1 MEKAIVIPSLNPTSH
16 IIELVVALR
25 KVYGDVIIVVNDGSD
40 TSSINYFHELEISQ
54 GCMILNH
61 DKNYGKGR
69 ALKTAFS
76 YIQEHLP
83 DVSFC
88 ITVDG
93 DGQHLPKDI
102 IRCIEAA
109 YDHDVVLGVRTFS
122 KEVPWKSRFGNIL
135 TRNMLRV
142 FTGVSISDSQ
152 TGLRI
157 LSRKAM
163 NAVMDVPGERYEFE
177 TNMLIE
183 LHKQGYQFLEVSIDT
198 VYFDENAGSHFNPI
212 LDSWRIYKEFI
223 KFIVSSLSASL
234 VDLGVFKLVLS
245 RFSSNSLHSI
255 GIATFVA
262 RFVSSLYNYKVNQKL
277 IFKQSSKATVYK
289 YFTLVVVQFVVSS
302 VVVTLLDSVFP
313 NTNTTLLKLCVDSGI
328 FVINYVIQK
337 KYIFVDDK
345 HEN

>member
-1 MEKAIVIPSLNPTSH
+1 M
-16 IIELVVALR
+16 
-25 KVYGDVIIVVNDGSD
+25 
-40 TSSINYFHELEISQ
+40 
-54 GCMILNH
+54 
-61 DKNYGKGR
+61 
-69 ALKTAFS
+69 
-76 YIQEHLP
+76 
-83 DVSFC
+83 
-88 ITVDG
+88 
-93 DGQHLPKDI
+93 
-102 IRCIEAA
+102 RCIDASQ
-109 YDHDVVLGVRTFS
+109 DQDVVLGVRTFS

-152 TGLRI
+152 TGLRV
-157 LSRKAM
+157 LSRTAM
-163 NAVMDVPGERYEFE
+163 DDVIHVSGDRYEYE

-183 LHKQGYQFLEVSIDT
+183 LHKQGYTLFEVPIDT
-198 VYFDENAGSHFNPI
+198 VYFDENSGSHFNPI

-234 VDLGVFKLVLS
+234 LDLGVFKLVLS
-245 RFSSNSLHSI
+245 RFTSNSLHSI

-262 RFVSSLYNYKVNQKL
+262 RFISSLYNYKVNQKL
-277 IFKQSSKATVYK
+277 IFKQSSKATIYK

-302 VVVTLLDSVFP
+302 LVVTLLDSLFKHS
-313 NTNTTLLKLCVDSGI
+313 NTTLLKLCVDSGI